1 MLILENKYFK
11 NLYGAAKS
19 SDWDARISGSI
30 RMAGQIFATSAN
42 IANIQEEEGFIYFIT
57 VCERDTLT
65 YPFQSHEIER
75 AQY

>member
-1 MLILENKYFK
+1 
-11 NLYGAAKS
+11 
-19 SDWDARISGSI
+19 
-30 RMAGQIFATSAN
+30 MAGQIFATSAN

-75 AQY
+75 ALY